1 MDEPTIR
8 QATLADK
15 EAVLSIHDHVYDGR
29 DYLPVCYDE
38 IVSSPNVTAFVM
50 FHGDS
55 AVSLYNYR
63 YFIASCGL
71 PSLLITFANSLDPD
85 QDRQN
90 VGPDP
95 DPKHF
100 TL

>member
-15 EAVLSIHDHVYDGR
+15 EAVLSIHYHVYDGR

-50 FHGDS
+50 IHGDS
-55 AVSLYNYR
+55 AVSYYNNS
-63 YFIASCGL
+63 YFLASCGFR
-71 PSLLITFANSLDPD
+71 SQLITFANSLDPD

-95 DPKHF
+95 YPKRL
-100 TL
+100 TR